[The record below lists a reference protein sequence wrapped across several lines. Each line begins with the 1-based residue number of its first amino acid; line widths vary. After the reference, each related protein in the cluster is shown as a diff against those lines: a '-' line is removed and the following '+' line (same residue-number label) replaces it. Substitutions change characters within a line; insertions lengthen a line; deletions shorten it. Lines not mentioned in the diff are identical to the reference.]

1 MSIKEKLFKFLFP
14 SEWNELDLLRWMRS
28 SYEQAIE
35 NDNDKEKLYE
45 KAIMDLKEKNGYL
58 DKIKNLEAENA
69 ILKQYYNEAEPT
81 TSEIRERVNLQLMAL
96 MFSSIQFAR
105 QPYRYSY
112 YPFIDP
118 NGKIML

>member
-1 MSIKEKLFKFLFP
+1 
-14 SEWNELDLLRWMRS
+14 
-28 SYEQAIE
+28 
-35 NDNDKEKLYE
+35 
-45 KAIMDLKEKNGYL
+45 MDLKEKNEYL

-96 MFSSIQFAR
+96 MFSNIQFAR